1 MMLILALTPILL
13 LVLTLFGLKLPL
25 TKAAPITF
33 SYTLFLTW
41 WKWDLS
47 LTALVGV
54 ISKSG
59 LLTLD
64 LMVILLGAIL
74 FLDFL
79 REVNLI
85 SPMQDKLSELSQDK
99 RIQTLLLAWLF
110 GSFLEGISGFGTP
123 AAIIAPLMVSL
134 GFAPFQAVILSLL
147 ANSTAVTFGAVGTPI
162 RVGLASLD
170 VSGVATQAAL
180 INLLSGWLVPVMM
193 LAVVSDNL
201 RHFKSGLF
209 WAFAAGFI
217 FLIPYYL
224 FSFLGFEFPSLFG
237 GAIGLAVA
245 MIYLKPKKT
254 SFTSLTS
261 AFLPYL
267 ILICVLVVGKFIF
280 SPFSFQFDLAPGLSH
295 NLNLFNPGFAFLTV
309 IFILNFKHSA
319 KLSPLVLK
327 ASSSLQKTAVA
338 IFFTSS
344 LSYLLIQSGLLQTLS
359 TVIVSSFLPFYAAA
373 LGAFGAFIAGS
384 ATVSNL
390 LFGKI
395 QFLAA
400 KEIGV
405 SSTLVLALQLVGAG
419 IGNMIALSNILA
431 VQAAVGMEGE
441 EAKIL
446 KRLIIPCLIYAFVV
460 GLWGLY
466 LATCC

>member
-1 MMLILALTPILL
+1 MLILALTPILL
-13 LVLTLFGLKLPL
+13 LIITLFGFKLPL

-33 SYTLFLTW
+33 SYTLILTW
-41 WKWDLS
+41 IKWDLS

-64 LMVILLGAIL
+64 VMVILFGAIL
-74 FLDFL
+74 FLDYL
-79 REVNLI
+79 RQVNLI
-85 SPMQDKLSELSQDK
+85 LPMQDKLSELSQDK

-170 VSGVATQAAL
+170 ISGVATQAAL
-180 INLLSGWLVPVMM
+180 INLLAGWLVPVMM
-193 LAVVSDNL
+193 LAVVSNNV
-201 RHFKSGLF
+201 RHFRSGLI
-209 WAFAAGFI
+209 WAFAAGLI

-224 FSFLGFEFPSLFG
+224 FSHLGFEFPSIFG
-237 GAIGLAVA
+237 GAIGLAIA
-245 MIYLKPKKT
+245 MLYLKPKKT
-254 SFTSLTS
+254 SLTSLAF

-267 ILICVLVVGKFIF
+267 LLICVLVVGKFVF
-280 SPFSFQFDLAPGLSH
+280 SPFSFQFQLAPGLAH
-295 NLNLFNPGFAFLTV
+295 NMNFFNPGFAFLTV
-309 IFILNFKHSA
+309 ILILNFKRSA

-327 ASSSLQKTAVA
+327 TSGLLQKTAVA
-338 IFFTSS
+338 IFFTSA

-359 TVIVSSFLPFYAAA
+359 SVIVSSFLPFYAAA
-373 LGAFGAFIAGS
+373 LGAFGAFLAGS

-400 KEIGV
+400 QKIGV
-405 SSTLVLALQLVGAG
+405 SSSLVLALQLVGAG
-419 IGNMIALSNILA
+419 IGNMIALANILA
-431 VQAAVGMEGE
+431 VQAAVGMAGE

-446 KRLIIPCLIYAFVV
+446 KRLIIPCLIYLVVV

-466 LATCC
+466 LGTS